1 MASKQSAWAENVQLT
16 LSWQRF
22 AQLTTDGALS
32 KEELSLLN
40 KQGRIAFIDD
50 FHGVQESKKEEA
62 DTRLR
67 TGTKAQ
73 PASEQ
78 KNRKRPRET
87 VDKKSVRSRQDQSRK
102 MDSKTSRAQGKNWL
116 AEDPG
121 CNSSLSRQPNGAKEK
136 MDQYPIGSARK
147 AESWLSYN

>member
-1 MASKQSAWAENVQLT
+1 MAGKQNGWAENVQLT
-16 LSWQRF
+16 LPWQRF

-32 KEELSLLN
+32 KEELSELN
-40 KQGRIAFIDD
+40 KQGRIALVDD
-50 FHGVQESKKEEA
+50 FQNKQVSKKEEI
-62 DTRLR
+62 DTGIRSGPK
-67 TGTKAQ
+67 TQAG
-73 PASEQ
+73 SEQ

-116 AEDPG
+116 AEDSG